1 MTSSGQA
8 GGTTPVSASGAGHAW
23 RPAAGHASGA
33 GAWPAAAALH
43 TARSG
48 LARLPEVLEGT
59 LEDAVERGGS
69 VVDRLTGRRS
79 RRWPWAAGAAVA
91 GAAAGAGS
99 VLLLRRLVGQDAPD
113 AQEPEQ
119 LRAVVDPAP
128 GR

>member
-1 MTSSGQA
+1 MTSSGQVP
-8 GGTTPVSASGAGHAW
+8 GTAPASV
-23 RPAAGHASGA
+23 PQT
-33 GAWPAAAALH
+33 WPAASALH
-43 TARSG
+43 AARSG
-48 LARLPEVLEGT
+48 LARLPDVLDRT
-59 LEDAVERGGS
+59 LEDAVERSG
-69 VVDRLTGRRS
+69 VVVARVTGRRY